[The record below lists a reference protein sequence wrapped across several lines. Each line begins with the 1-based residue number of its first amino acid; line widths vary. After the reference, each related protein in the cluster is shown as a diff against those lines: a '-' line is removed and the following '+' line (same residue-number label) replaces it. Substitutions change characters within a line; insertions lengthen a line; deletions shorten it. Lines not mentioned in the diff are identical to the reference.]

1 MQWAGHTVSHIMQ
14 ATQRGEPSSRRTSRC
29 RLRRRGEYGRR
40 SSGYWMVTAPRA
52 LLLRNTTFRVW
63 RHMLTKKCWAVSAS
77 PTSTSTT

>member
-29 RLRRRGEYGRR
+29 RLRRRGAYGRR

-52 LLLRNTTFRVW
+52 LFTPNMLSVCF
-63 RHMLTKKCWAVSAS
+63 HMFEKKRTPVSRS
-77 PTSTSTT
+77 PTNTSTR